1 MNSLRALY
9 AVPKLMATPESRHI
23 SQELGWPIGKIG
35 RGMLAIAFK
44 DNSQLAPW
52 YREDERLVDR
62 ARDGDHGAFRQL
74 FERYSPLVYRVA
86 FRMLGHPEDAADLTQ
101 DVFVR
106 AYERLSTL
114 QHGQAF
120 QAWITRLTVN
130 LARDRQRRH
139 RLATTTLD
147 VSSSET
153 DEVIERSLPSSDPP
167 LDHRLMTQEL
177 SQQLQAA
184 LLDLSPE
191 HRAVIILH
199 HLEHVPVEEM
209 SATLQ
214 VPVGTIKSR
223 LARARAELR
232 RRLAPYLSSE

>member
-1 MNSLRALY
+1 MLSLSRTYFEHWLCLLSLPI
-9 AVPKLMATPESRHI
+9 VPDW
-23 SQELGWPIGKIG
+23 Q
-35 RGMLAIAFK
+35 GMLTFEQK
-44 DNSQLAPW
+44 DVSQPVQL

-62 ARDGDHGAFRQL
+62 ARHGDQGAFRQL

-86 FRMLGHPEDAADLTQ
+86 YRMLGHPEDAADLTQ

-106 AYERLSTL
+106 AYTRLSTL

-130 LARDRQRRH
+130 IVRDYQRR
-139 RLATTTLD
+139 RRPDTTSLD
-147 VSSSET
+147 APVSGMDDTAEW
-153 DEVIERSLPSSDPP
+153 SLPSTDPP
-167 LDHRLMTQEL
+167 LDQRLLQQEL
-177 SQQLQAA
+177 SAQIQTA
-184 LLDLSPE
+184 LLRLSPE

-199 HLEHVPVEEM
+199 HLENMPVEEI

-214 VPVGTIKSR
+214 LPVGTIKSR

-232 RRLAPYLSSE
+232 RRLDSYLTAE